1 MKHQAT
7 THRPTREENENV
19 ILMLCDSSDIRL
31 HRQEAGSPADG
42 FNQNQGCYYGAGVC
56 PAVRDA
62 DGRQRGSGGYR

>member
-42 FNQNQGCYYGAGVC
+42 FN
-56 PAVRDA
+56 
-62 DGRQRGSGGYR
+62 